1 MMTSQM
7 VFTGAAGCPTFS
19 PNTFKA
25 DMCCL
30 CQNKI
35 QSHAG
40 ATDNQV
46 QVSSST
52 CHFCR
57 HRHQNPVFKI
67 DQCLLLENILM
78 CSETRV

>member
-1 MMTSQM
+1 MASQM

-46 QVSSST
+46 T
-52 CHFCR
+52 
-57 HRHQNPVFKI
+57 
-67 DQCLLLENILM
+67 ENIPM

>member
-1 MMTSQM
+1 MAPTVSQWQQQSVQGARMASQM

-46 QVSSST
+46 QVAS
-52 CHFCR
+52 F
-57 HRHQNPVFKI
+57 
-67 DQCLLLENILM
+67 
-78 CSETRV
+78 TR

>member
-46 QVSSST
+46 QVAS
-52 CHFCR
+52 F
-57 HRHQNPVFKI
+57 
-67 DQCLLLENILM
+67 
-78 CSETRV
+78 TR

>member
-1 MMTSQM
+1 MASQM

-35 QSHAG
+35 QSHTG

-46 QVSSST
+46 LPDNYA
-52 CHFCR
+52 FFAGIGI
-57 HRHQNPVFKI
+57 QNPVFKT
-67 DQCLLLENILM
+67 D
-78 CSETRV
+78 

>member
-1 MMTSQM
+1 MASQM

-35 QSHAG
+35 QSHTG

-46 QVSSST
+46 T
-52 CHFCR
+52 
-57 HRHQNPVFKI
+57 K
-67 DQCLLLENILM
+67 
-78 CSETRV
+78 